1 MRFDNETLFIS
12 MVSKYG
18 MNLYLGAGFSV
29 YAYHKD
35 GEALPLGD
43 KINQRLISTFG
54 LNINR

>member
-29 YAYHKD
+29 YAYNED

-43 KINQRLISTFG
+43 KIKSEAY
-54 LNINR
+54 